1 MKNVTKETLRIFWT
15 HARQYRLLV
24 FVMGVC
30 FLLVNIGAVIEPLF
44 LKRFFDVI
52 LSSPRASD
60 SVNALTRIIL
70 TLFALQFSIWVLRR
84 IALFI
89 DNYFQPRVMIDIANT
104 CFDYLQRHSYRF
116 FSNQF
121 VGSLVRKVN
130 RFVDA
135 FEGIEERIIGDIF
148 PIVIRISAILIV
160 LAYRDIRLSMALLV
174 WVIAYLVLNY
184 FFTMYRLK
192 YDVRAA
198 EINSEVT
205 GRLADTI
212 TNNVNIK
219 VFTGLAWESGEFKK
233 VTDRQF
239 RIWRFSM
246 NLGETMSAVQG
257 LMMIGAQTVIF
268 LIAIRLWAKGI
279 LTLGDFALIQ
289 AYLLQIFD
297 KLWNFGRIIQRMY
310 KYLADSEEM
319 TQILLTPHEI
329 TDKFMTK
336 TLAVNEGKVEFRNVS
351 FTYTQTRMILDQFN
365 LIIRPGERIGL
376 VGLSG
381 AGKSTI
387 ATLILRFFDVTEGG
401 IYVDNI
407 NIADVSQESLRAHIS
422 YVPQDPILF
431 HRTLMENIRYGRR
444 DASNEEVYEAA
455 RLAHCDQ
462 FIASLSQGYDTYVG
476 ERGIKLSGGER
487 QRIAIARAILKN
499 APILVL
505 DEATS
510 SLDSQAE
517 AAIQSALEN
526 LMKGKTAI
534 VIAHRLSTIMKMDRI
549 IVMDHGRIV
558 EQGTHTELTH
568 NPDGIYRKLWELQAG
583 GFKKPKK

>member
-1 MKNVTKETLRIFWT
+1 MKSVTKETLRIFWA
-15 HARQYRLLV
+15 HARHYRLLV

-52 LSSPRASD
+52 LTSPPGTD
-60 SVNALTRIIL
+60 SVSALTRIIL
-70 TLFALQFSIWVLRR
+70 TLFALEFSIWVLRR
-84 IALFI
+84 VALFI

-160 LAYRDIRLSMALLV
+160 LAYRDIRLSAALLA

-219 VFTGLAWESGEFKK
+219 VFTGLTWESDEFKK
-233 VTDRQF
+233 VTNKQF
-239 RIWRFSM
+239 RIWRLSM
-246 NLGETMSAVQG
+246 NLGEAMSAVQG
-257 LMMIGAQTVIF
+257 LMMIGAQTIIF

-319 TQILLTPHEI
+319 TEILLAPHEI
-329 TDKFMTK
+329 TDKPAAK
-336 TLAVNEGKVEFRNVS
+336 TLAISEGKVEFRNVS
-351 FTYTQTRMILDQFN
+351 FTYTQTRMILDQFD
-365 LIIRPGERIGL
+365 LSIRPGERIGL

-401 IYVDNI
+401 IYVDNT
-407 NIADVSQESLRAHIS
+407 NIADVTQESLRAHVS

-431 HRTLMENIRYGRR
+431 HRTLMENIRYGKR
-444 DASNEEVYEAA
+444 DASDEEVHAAA
-455 RLAHCDQ
+455 RLAHCDE
-462 FIASLSQGYDTYVG
+462 FIASLAQGYDTYVG

-568 NPDGIYRKLWELQAG
+568 NADGIYRKLWELQAG
-583 GFKKPKK
+583 GFNGPPD